1 MHHHRTLLT
10 TAALVLVALFTPT
23 AASAMTPPN
32 TVMQER
38 VEDVIDEH
46 GGVQT
51 GWNEVAWDDGAI
63 ILTLDPGDSALT
75 GTVSARAVT
84 AAAARDNCAAGR
96 YCAYG
101 KAGYGGN
108 KLTYSA
114 CPATHTSFSIIGSP
128 RSIKNNRTTGTV
140 KAYNGS
146 ALKNTLTAG
155 NGNSNTTGITKI
167 TCA

>member
-1 MHHHRTLLT
+1 MHRPRTLLA
-10 TAALVLVALFTPT
+10 TAALVLVALINPT
-23 AASAMTPPN
+23 AASATTPPA
-32 TVMQER
+32 TAMQER
-38 VEDVIDEH
+38 VEDIIDEY

-51 GWNEVAWDDGAI
+51 GWNEVAWDEGAI
-63 ILTLDPGDSALT
+63 ILTIDPDDSTLA
-75 GTVSARAVT
+75 GTVSARAEV
-84 AAAARDNCAAGR
+84 ARDNCAAGK

-128 RSIKNNRTTGTV
+128 RSIKNNRTSGTV

-146 ALKNTLTAG
+146 TLKTTLTAG
-155 NGNSNTTGITKI
+155 NGNSNTTGVTKI
-167 TCA
+167 TCT

>member
-1 MHHHRTLLT
+1 MHHPRTVLA

-23 AASAMTPPN
+23 TASATTPPA
-32 TVMQER
+32 TAMQER
-38 VEDVIDEH
+38 VEDILEEH

-51 GWNEVAWDDGAI
+51 GWNEVTWDEGAV
-63 ILTLDPGDSALT
+63 ILTIAPDDSIEA
-75 GTVSARAVT
+75 GPVGVR
-84 AAAARDNCAAGR
+84 AAAAQDNCAAGK

-101 KAGYGGN
+101 KASYGGN

-146 ALKNTLTAG
+146 TLKNTLTPG
-155 NGNSNTTGITKI
+155 NGNSSTTGITKI

>member
-1 MHHHRTLLT
+1 MHHPRTLLT
-10 TAALVLVALFTPT
+10 VVLALVPLVTP
-23 AASAMTPPN
+23 AEASAATPSITP
-32 TVMQER
+32 MQEQ

-51 GWNEVAWDDGAI
+51 GWNEVTWDDGAI
-63 ILTLDPGDSALT
+63 ILTIAREDSIKA
-75 GTVSARAVT
+75 GTISARAAT
-84 AAAARDNCAAGR
+84 ASAARDNCAAGK

-108 KLTYSA
+108 KLTYSS

-128 RSIKNNRTTGTV
+128 RSIKNNRTSGTV

-146 ALKNTLTAG
+146 TLKNTLTAG
-155 NGNSNTTGITKI
+155 KGNSNTSGITKI